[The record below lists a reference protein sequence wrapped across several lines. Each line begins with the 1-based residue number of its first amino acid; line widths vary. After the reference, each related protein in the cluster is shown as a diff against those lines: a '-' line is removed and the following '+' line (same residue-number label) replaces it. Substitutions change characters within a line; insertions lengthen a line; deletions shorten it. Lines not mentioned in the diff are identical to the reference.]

1 MDSGVGVGANGI
13 KAKFDAGIDL
23 VSTEAKLPTGQEFRS
38 NLGVNVDTGAEI
50 RDWAVSASVAEVGG
64 TFGRT
69 MGIKTPIGGFSFKL
83 W

>member
-1 MDSGVGVGANGI
+1 MDSGVGVDANGI
-13 KAKFDAGIDL
+13 KAKVDVGIDL
-23 VSTEAKLPTGQEFRS
+23 FNAKAKFSTGQELKY
-38 NLGVNVDTGAEI
+38 NLGVNADTGAEI
-50 RDWAVSASVAEVGG
+50 RDWAVSASVAGVGG

>member
-1 MDSGVGVGANGI
+1 MDDNGL
-13 KAKFDAGIDL
+13 KAKVDFGIDL
-23 VSTEAKLPTGQEFRS
+23 VSVEAKLPTGQELRS
-38 NLGVNVDTGAEI
+38 NIGFNADTGVEV
-50 RDWAVSASVAEVGG
+50 RDGAVSASLAGVGG